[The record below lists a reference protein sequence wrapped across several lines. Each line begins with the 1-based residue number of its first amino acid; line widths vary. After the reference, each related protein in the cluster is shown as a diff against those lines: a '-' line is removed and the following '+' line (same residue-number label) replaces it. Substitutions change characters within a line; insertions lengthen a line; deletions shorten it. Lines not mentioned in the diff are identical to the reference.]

1 MSSPSPSSSTSP
13 PRWPHGARAAVAFTM
28 DNLGEAQDVR
38 TGRWQAAAGRARK
51 YGTHPAVWD
60 VLPRILGLLESSSSS
75 PPPTSSPSLLS
86 SSSSSPPKQ
95 KQKKIRATY
104 FAEAWSLPVYPHVL
118 PLLLRNGDN
127 NNGDDRDNGSQG
139 HHELA
144 WHGYQHEPWHTLSE
158 ADEAAVFARS
168 FEVIAS
174 TTAATVAGGTT
185 GGGDR
190 PRPPNYYRGFRP
202 PGGRLNGQR
211 TLRLL
216 RQYGVRYVSPLGRTL
231 EILRPPPQ
239 DPPQE
244 AQDSP
249 QDQGEGERGSGGGQQ
264 ENEKGIVVLPFEW
277 EAVDAFWYMEKF
289 AATRKEH
296 GVQEAPLGPDAF
308 RESLF
313 AKLDAV
319 KHEGGYMSFLFH
331 PFLTTSEDRFQVLH
345 DVLERLRGD
354 PEIWVAPCHEVAEW
368 VSEHADQFGL

>member
-1 MSSPSPSSSTSP
+1 MPSSPPRPS
-13 PRWPHGARAAVAFTM
+13 RWPHGARAAVAFTM

-38 TGRWQAAAGRARK
+38 TGSWLGRAAGRARK

-60 VLPRILGLLESSSSS
+60 VLPRILGLLGAF
-75 PPPTSSPSLLS
+75 PPPTSSSLLS

-95 KQKKIRATY
+95 KQKRIRATY

-118 PLLLRNGDN
+118 PLLLGDDGDN
-127 NNGDDRDNGSQG
+127 NAGGDDNGQG
-139 HHELA
+139 PHHELA

-174 TTAATVAGGTT
+174 AAATVAGGATA
-185 GGGDR
+185 GGGAGGDR

-216 RQYGVRYVSPLGRTL
+216 RQYGIRYVSPLGRTL

-239 DPPQE
+239 DPPPS
-244 AQDSP
+244 QDSP
-249 QDQGEGERGSGGGQQ
+249 QDQGEGGQRGERGGVQQ

-319 KHEGGYMSFLFH
+319 KHEGGYMSILFH